1 MLIGVSTKAAPLSA
15 IVMNEG
21 NPHDQAHDTGYIDWI
36 RSAQYIVVAHRKVAH
51 FVHQVVQS
59 GSHSLEMAK
68 QPAVRLTAIE
78 LLDGK
83 WRFLDNI
90 IFW

>member
-1 MLIGVSTKAAPLSA
+1 MTIANWFDFIFPSCHSDADGVSTKAAPLSA

-36 RSAQYIVVAHRKVAH
+36 RSAQYIVVTYMKVAH

-59 GSHSLEMAK
+59 GSHALEMAK
-68 QPAVRLTAIE
+68 
-78 LLDGK
+78 
-83 WRFLDNI
+83 
-90 IFW
+90 